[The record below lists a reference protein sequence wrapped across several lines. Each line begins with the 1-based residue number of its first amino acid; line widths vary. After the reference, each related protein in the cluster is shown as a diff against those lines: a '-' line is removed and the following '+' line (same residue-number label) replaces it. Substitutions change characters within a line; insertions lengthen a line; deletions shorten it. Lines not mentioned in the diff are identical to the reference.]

1 MARSLL
7 KSPDI
12 EQVTGYDLSVDLV
25 QTFYDEA
32 RAANKAPPCL
42 PGKLE
47 LAVDGTTDVVVI
59 VLVNERQC
67 ESVCF
72 GDGDSSL
79 TTLLRDGACVVVSST
94 VSAAWAKSAEER
106 LASRNVQFVDSPI
119 SGGAVRANRSANR
132 FFRGDLS
139 DSSRL
144 NSIEH
149 TSSFT
154 TEAKYRS
161 LLQDM
166 TKVCRWLTPCF
177 ERWGRKYTS

>member
-32 RAANKAPPCL
+32 KAANKAPHCL
-42 PGKLE
+42 PEKLE

-132 FFRGDLS
+132 LFRGDLI
-139 DSSRL
+139 DNVL
-144 NSIEH
+144 
-149 TSSFT
+149 
-154 TEAKYRS
+154 
-161 LLQDM
+161 
-166 TKVCRWLTPCF
+166 V
-177 ERWGRKYTS
+177 